1 MIEMRGK
8 VPRRRE
14 WTGMSKQVKV
24 FEIPPCDVCSKPA
37 YADAKV
43 PGGPWGY
50 VCGVHFRQFGCS
62 LGLGKGQKLV
72 LEK

>member
-1 MIEMRGK
+1 
-8 VPRRRE
+8 
-14 WTGMSKQVKV
+14 MSKETKV
-24 FEIPPCDVCSKPA
+24 LEIPACDVCGKPA
-37 YADAKV
+37 YADAKI

-50 VCGVHFRQFGCS
+50 VCGVHFRQFRCE